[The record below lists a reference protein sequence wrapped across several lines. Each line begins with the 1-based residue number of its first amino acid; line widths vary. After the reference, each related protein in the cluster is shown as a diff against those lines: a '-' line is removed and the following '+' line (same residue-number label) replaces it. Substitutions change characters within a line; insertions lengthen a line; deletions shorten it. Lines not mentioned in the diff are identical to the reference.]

1 MHMSTTLSAGRL
13 SNQSMTSEQI
23 EEAELEDELD
33 SIRERML
40 MNSMPAVGDLRS
52 NEKKDIK

>member
-1 MHMSTTLSAGRL
+1 MINMQGANVQMSTTLSHGRL

-33 SIRERML
+33 AIRERML
-40 MNSMPAVGDLRS
+40 MN
-52 NEKKDIK
+52 